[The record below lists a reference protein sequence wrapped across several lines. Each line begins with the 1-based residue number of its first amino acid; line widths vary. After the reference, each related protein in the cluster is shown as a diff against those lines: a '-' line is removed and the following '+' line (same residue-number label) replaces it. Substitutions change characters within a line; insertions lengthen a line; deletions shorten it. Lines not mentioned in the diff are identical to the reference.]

1 MTTYF
6 FPSRNIKTGQI
17 RFDGAGPLTE
27 FYDFT
32 MAEILNQ
39 PSSYF
44 FFSDDVNPV
53 NISATFLKTVFVFE
67 YQTTVDKTYDQQR
80 NQLDHL
86 LRRCVY
92 KMEEWNTKQQT
103 ITLNTDQP
111 NAKGTPGAF
120 LCSNYSKLLNTE
132 ASSPQK
138 PFQKLNVFIF
148 HIIYLSF
155 FFHLLTCLTC

>member
-111 NAKGTPGAF
+111 NAKGTPGA
-120 LCSNYSKLLNTE
+120 LNYSKLLNTE
-132 ASSPQK
+132 ASNPQK
-138 PFQKLNVFIF
+138 PFQTLNIFIF

-155 FFHLLTCLTC
+155 FLHLLTCLTC